1 MSMPDGKRGPTIKAN
16 LAGVGGGVG
25 DQLRQWWQSSAIGGY
40 YQAQTARDQLILL
53 SVATLLA
60 VAVFVVLVWRPLHDW
75 KSESQT
81 RYENA
86 QALLTYMRANRDRI
100 QANVQ
105 GGDAQSL
112 LSVVGDVAHD
122 KTLHLSRL
130 QPEGEGSVTVVMD
143 DEEFDKI
150 VGFVDILE
158 REHQLAMRQVS
169 IDRKSA
175 GRASARL
182 VIQ

>member
-1 MSMPDGKRGPTIKAN
+1 MSARKAARGGYGATVKAS
-16 LAGVGGGVG
+16 LGSAAE
-25 DQLRQWWQSSAIGGY
+25 QLRQWWQSSAIGSY
-40 YQAQTARDQLILL
+40 YQAQSARDQLILL
-53 SVATLLA
+53 AVATLLTA
-60 VAVFVVLVWRPLHDW
+60 AVFVVLVWRPLHDW
-75 KSESQT
+75 KSASQT
-81 RYENA
+81 RYDNA
-86 QALLTYMRANRDRI
+86 QGLLTYMRANRDRI
-100 QANVQ
+100 QANAQ

-112 LSVVGDVAHD
+112 LSVVGDVARD
-122 KTLHLSRL
+122 KALKLSRL

-150 VGFVDILE
+150 VGFIDILE
-158 REHQLAMRQVS
+158 REHQLALRQVS

>member
-1 MSMPDGKRGPTIKAN
+1 MNTPGSERGGKRGATIKAS
-16 LAGVGGGVG
+16 LVGVG
-25 DQLRQWWQSSAIGGY
+25 DQLRQWWRASAIGGY
-40 YQAQTARDQLILL
+40 YQAQTARDQSILL
-53 SVATLLA
+53 ALATLLA
-60 VAVFVVLVWRPLHDW
+60 VAAFVVLVWRPLHDW
-75 KSESQT
+75 KSDSQA
-81 RYENA
+81 RYDNA
-86 QALLTYMRANRDRI
+86 QALLTYLRSNRDRV

-112 LSVVGDVAHD
+112 LSMVGDVARD
-122 KTLHLSRL
+122 KALHLSRL

>member
-1 MSMPDGKRGPTIKAN
+1 MNRAGATFTAK
-16 LAGVGGGVG
+16 LASVR
-25 DQLRQWWQSSAIGGY
+25 DQLRQWWQSSAIGNY
-40 YQAQTARDQLILL
+40 YHAQSARDQLILL
-53 SVATLLA
+53 GVAALLT
-60 VAVFVVLVWRPLHDW
+60 VALFVVLVWRPLHDW
-75 KSESQT
+75 KTDSEM
-81 RYENA
+81 RYDNSV
-86 QALLTYMRANRDRI
+86 ALLTYMRANRERI

-112 LSVVGDVAHD
+112 LSVVGDVARE
-122 KTLHLSRL
+122 KSLHLSRL

-150 VGFVDILE
+150 VAFVDILE

-169 IDRKSA
+169 IDRKSP